1 MENSSTR
8 GVTGRRPHTCLSMS
22 RQQPAE
28 QKRVRAFMSID
39 TAAAPPAA
47 EKTRKR
53 RGWRAVLL
61 FIREVIAELRKVVTP
76 TRKELIRYT
85 ITVLVF
91 VAVVIVA
98 VIGLDLV
105 FGTISTQLFTGTAEQ

>member
-1 MENSSTR
+1 
-8 GVTGRRPHTCLSMS
+8 
-22 RQQPAE
+22 
-28 QKRVRAFMSID
+28 MSID

-47 EKTRKR
+47 EQTRKR

-76 TRKELIRYT
+76 TRRELIRYT